1 MESQDSPSK
10 LKTVESETLRTFKKH
25 RPSEYFSHL
34 IDDEK
39 AFKDH
44 ISKVENLFR
53 YGLSM
58 PLEYFKDKTVID
70 LGSGTGENLIAL
82 ALWGAKCTLVEM
94 NEDALNVAKEV
105 FKKYSPNYSDHTFIN
120 SSLYDI

>member
-1 MESQDSPSK
+1 MEKWKVKIHPSK

-70 LGSGTGENLIAL
+70 LGSGTGRIL
-82 ALWGAKCTLVEM
+82 
-94 NEDALNVAKEV
+94 
-105 FKKYSPNYSDHTFIN
+105 
-120 SSLYDI
+120 